1 MEPKLYELAYLLRN
15 EPEEALKPILE
26 KIREYIEKKNGRS
39 LEGVSLSRRR
49 FSYPIRKENEGF
61 FGHLK
66 FFIKAEDLAE
76 LEEILKREKSILR
89 YLLTKIKRLE
99 AEVRPQVRII
109 RKPVEKKA
117 VDLAEIDKKLEEI
130 LGS

>member
-15 EPEEALKPILE
+15 EPEEALKPVTE

-39 LEGVSLSRRR
+39 FEEASLGRRR
-49 FSYPIRKENEGF
+49 FSYPIHKENEGF

-66 FFIKAEDLAE
+66 FFIKAEDLAG
-76 LEEILKREKSILR
+76 LEEILKREKNILR

-99 AEVRPQVRII
+99 TEVRPHLRKI